1 MNHIFVRR
9 LALLGASFSFASL
22 FALTLLC
29 GVVYSAG
36 MGEYD
41 LIGEQSAGSNPYS
54 SMKEDCVSDT
64 KIMIKNLAS
73 YDGAFYEDGSGREV
87 FGVAAVMVF
96 NDTDELI
103 SFAHIVVIT
112 QEDYYIFDATMIP
125 PKASVLI
132 PEKYAKKLNS
142 SVMVDHFIWHRVD
155 EQIKK
160 NTLCVEET
168 AEGELTV
175 DNLSDHDVSDAVIY
189 HRTYIREG
197 DYYVGGEVFETEI
210 PPVQP
215 GEKIKIYPQYYAS
228 GYSKIVWI
236 E

>member
-1 MNHIFVRR
+1 MSHIFVRR
-9 LALLGASFSFASL
+9 LALLGAAFSFASL
-22 FALTLLC
+22 LALTLLC

-41 LIGEQSAGSNPYS
+41 LLGEQSNASYSYS
-54 SMKEDCVSDT
+54 SVKDESASDT
-64 KIMIKNLAS
+64 EIVIHNLAS

-87 FGVAAVMVF
+87 FGVAAVMVS
-96 NDTDELI
+96 NSTDELI
-103 SFAHIVVIT
+103 SYVNIVVIT
-112 QEDYYIFDATMIP
+112 QEDCYNFDATMIP

-142 SVMVDHFIWHRVD
+142 SVIVDHFIWHRAD
-155 EQIKK
+155 EQIK
-160 NTLCVEET
+160 NDTICVQET

-175 DNLSDHDVSDAVIY
+175 ENAANHDISDVVVY

-197 DYYVGGEVFETEI
+197 DCYVGGKAFETKI
-210 PPVQP
+210 PIVQS
-215 GEKIKIYPQYYAS
+215 GEKLKIYPQYYAS

>member
-41 LIGEQSAGSNPYS
+41 LIADASVENKAYFRVE
-54 SMKEDCVSDT
+54 EDDVDEIDIIVT
-64 KIMIKNLAS
+64 NLAS
-73 YDGAFYEDGSGREV
+73 YDGAFYEDGTGREV
-87 FGVAAVMVF
+87 FGVAAVMVT
-96 NDTDELI
+96 NSTEELI
-103 SFAHIVVIT
+103 SYAHIVVIT

-142 SVMVDHFIWHRVD
+142 SVIVDHFVWHRVD

-197 DYYVGGEVFETEI
+197 DYYVGGKAFETKI
-210 PPVQP
+210 PLVQP
-215 GEKIKIYPQYYAS
+215 GEKLKIYPQYYAS
-228 GYSKIVWI
+228 GYSRIVWI